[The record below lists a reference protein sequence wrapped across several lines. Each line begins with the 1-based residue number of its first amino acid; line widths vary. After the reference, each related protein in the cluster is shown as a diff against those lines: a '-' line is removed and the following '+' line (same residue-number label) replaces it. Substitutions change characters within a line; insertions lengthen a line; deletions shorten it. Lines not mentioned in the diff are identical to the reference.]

1 MEDGCR
7 SELTRS
13 NSESSD
19 ITVESSYQYPN
30 ETVQGQSAEWTNEK
44 HNAYIRHLEASFV
57 QQLHE
62 LHCSTG
68 FQGYRSQETR
78 GPYTS
83 QTLSA
88 HTRFSPHQ
96 LMVLPDGCWQKNK
109 LTEEESLFE
118 STADSHGTLESPGIR
133 RFTTVG
139 KLQTATSFDPQ
150 DHSVL
155 CDEGYYLGEDM
166 TFSAESAGCSGQHQD
181 YHLCHQNSVGSTTE
195 DKPRNMA
202 RRSQTTAFDDPKSD
216 QVLPRSGTQ
225 YFLRGS

>member
-30 ETVQGQSAEWTNEK
+30 ETVGSKDIDHKKK
-44 HNAYIRHLEASFV
+44 HGDHIHPKHYQPTLVFHL
-57 QQLHE
+57 
-62 LHCSTG
+62 
-68 FQGYRSQETR
+68 
-78 GPYTS
+78 
-83 QTLSA
+83 
-88 HTRFSPHQ
+88 HQ
-96 LMVLPDGCWQKNK
+96 LMVLQDGCWQKNK

-139 KLQTATSFDPQ
+139 KFQTATSFDPR

-155 CDEGYYLGEDM
+155 CDEGFYLREDM